1 MIKSYSVGEDIEA
14 WCTKCKLELGH
25 TIVAMLNNLPKKV
38 KCNTCSGQHNYRL
51 KPAQR
56 KSSGASGAPRKRKP
70 KITEY
75 DKYLT
80 VLAEGDFS
88 NARKYTINGNFE
100 QESMIAH
107 SKFGVGVITS
117 VVGHNKIEVL
127 FKDGIKLLI
136 QNHSL

>member
-38 KCNTCSGQHNYRL
+38 KCNTCKGQHNYRL
-51 KPAQR
+51 KPAER
-56 KSSGASGAPRKRKP
+56 KTSSGTPRKRKT
-70 KITEY
+70 KVNAY

-80 VLAEGDFS
+80 ILAEGDFS
-88 NARKYTINGNFE
+88 NARKYSINGNFDK
-100 QESMIAH
+100 ESMISH
-107 SKFGVGVITS
+107 SKFGIGVITS